1 MKKHIFRQLFLGLFL
16 IIALMNIS
24 LAATK
29 HNTSASQTASRH
41 STPKK
46 SHTTKSSTL
55 AASTKSKKQTTAAK
69 TKSNVKSKKLIA
81 KKSSGKHHVAIK
93 SERSKHSKIATRTNK
108 KKPVQQVAQHKPVT
122 QATINTNNINHAAE
136 PNYLLSSIEKSLV
149 SFVRYSVSSLH
160 YTAYKMGGTK
170 IDESRGIYVVDC
182 SSYVDHVMKNVYPNA
197 FTSLTNWSGSEKPN
211 SDDYF
216 HYFEQLSND
225 SKHWN
230 SVDDVDSLRPG
241 DVIVF
246 RYKYR
251 WGKETGGHV
260 MIVMDKPI
268 QNGDAFLVRIAD
280 SAPTGH
286 SKDTRQSRG
295 SGIGIGTMMLKVNPR
310 TSRPYA
316 YAWNENSRF
325 NSNVSVAMARPSGVG

>member
-1 MKKHIFRQLFLGLFL
+1 MKKQIFLHLFLSLFL
-16 IIALMNIS
+16 TIGLINAGF
-24 LAATK
+24 ATTK
-29 HNTSASQTASRH
+29 HHATTRH
-41 STPKK
+41 TVSHHNSKK
-46 SHTTKSSTL
+46 SRASKSTTVAVTK
-55 AASTKSKKQTTAAK
+55 KSKKRTTLAK
-69 TKSNVKSKKLIA
+69 ASTNSKKTI
-81 KKSSGKHHVAIK
+81 GKHQLAAN
-93 SERSKHSKIATRTNK
+93 SKKTSHTKLAAK
-108 KKPVQQVAQHKPVT
+108 KKPIQPIAQHKPVT
-122 QATINTNNINHAAE
+122 QATINTSNINHAAE
-136 PNYLLSSIEKSLV
+136 PHYFLSSIERSLV
-149 SFVRYSVSSLH
+149 SFVRYTVSSLH

-182 SSYVDHVMKNVYPNA
+182 STYVDHVMKNVYPNA
-197 FTSLTNWSGSEKPN
+197 YSSLTSWSGSEKPN

-216 HYFEQLSND
+216 HYFEQLSED

-230 SVDDVDSLRPG
+230 AVDDVESLRPG

-246 RYKYR
+246 RYRNR

-286 SKDTRQSRG
+286 SMDTRQKRG

-310 TSRPYA
+310 TSQPYA

-325 NSNVSVAMARPSGVG
+325 NTNVSVAMARPVDVG

>member
-1 MKKHIFRQLFLGLFL
+1 MKKNIFIQLLLGLFL
-16 IIALMNIS
+16 IAGCLNTS

-29 HNTSASQTASRH
+29 HHTKPATTASHH
-41 STPKK
+41 SKSTK
-46 SHTTKSSTL
+46 SHTTKSTTL
-55 AASTKSKKQTTAAK
+55 ASSKKSKKQTTAAK
-69 TKSNVKSKKLIA
+69 TNSHAKSKKLIA
-81 KKSSGKHHVAIK
+81 KKSSDKHQVAVK
-93 SERSKHSKIATRTNK
+93 SAKTKHSKVAARTNK
-108 KKPVQQVAQHKPVT
+108 KKSVQQVALHKPVT
-122 QATINTNNINHAAE
+122 QATINTNNINHASE

-182 SSYVDHVMKNVYPNA
+182 SSYVDHVMRNVYPNA
-197 FTSLTNWSGSEKPN
+197 FSSLSNWSGSEKPN

-216 HYFEQLSND
+216 HYFEQLSSD

-230 SVDDVDSLRPG
+230 AVDDVDSLRPG

-246 RYKYR
+246 RYKNR